1 MIRLTKLKN
10 MIMRIED
17 KISSK
22 KILSLLKIVKLI
34 LYLFLVANFFACLMF
49 LVSSSDLSP
58 GTFANLLISSPNGF
72 ITSPEELYIDSL
84 Y

>member
-1 MIRLTKLKN
+1 
-10 MIMRIED
+10 MRIED
-17 KISSK
+17 KVSSK
-22 KILSLLKIVKLI
+22 KILSIVKIIKLV

-58 GTFANLLISSPNGF
+58 NTFANLLISSPNGS
-72 ITSPEELYIDSL
+72 ITDSFELYIDSL

>member
-1 MIRLTKLKN
+1 MT
-10 MIMRIED
+10 MRIED
-17 KISSK
+17 KVSSK
-22 KILSLLKIVKLI
+22 KILSFVKIIKLM

-58 GTFANLLISSPNGF
+58 NTFASLLLSSSDGF
-72 ITSPEELYIDSL
+72 ATNSFELYIDSL